1 MSRLLLLA
9 AIVAVGW
16 YLYRQW
22 NLPAGGQGGAP
33 GTPPQA
39 PPPQNVTRCLECGI
53 HVPESNGVRYQNMF
67 FCCPEHMNSWLR
79 KQGQS

>member
-1 MSRLLLLA
+1 MSRLLLLV

-22 NLPAGGQGGAP
+22 NLPDAGRGSTPGGSP
-33 GTPPQA
+33 
-39 PPPQNVTRCLECGI
+39 PPPQPVSRCLECGV
-53 HVPESNGVRYQNMF
+53 HVPENNGVRYQNMF

-79 KQGQS
+79 KQGQP